1 MVMPAQDLSASPP
14 GDALLLETPGDPSR
28 RTQRRMAI
36 CLNAALDGRQMLL
49 HQVRPVKLGTDIGA
63 IL

>member
-1 MVMPAQDLSASPP
+1 
-14 GDALLLETPGDPSR
+14 
-28 RTQRRMAI
+28 MAI

-49 HQVRPVKLGTDIGA
+49 HQVHPVKLGTDIGA